1 MEVKVERKDKPGRSC
16 SIGDTRRFY
25 LFLTAKY
32 TDNHS
37 FAATHAVFR
46 SHSVQDHDQ
55 DPAKQADQPA
65 SPARRRIFQ
74 AAAAV
79 GLGTQLPAAQAAAP
93 AKARKPAPGSL
104 DAKLKAHVKN
114 VVVIYLENRSFNN
127 LFADFP
133 GLAQP
138 LSEVP
143 AAATVQRDRDGSVL
157 GELPKIWGGMVPARQ
172 NIGGKDYLIKED
184 DIQHLP
190 NAPFKLLDAAGK
202 PLPEGLVTR
211 DLVHAFYH
219 NQMQIN
225 GGKNDGFVAYGDSGG
240 LVMGHYGETRKNLGL
255 WQIAG
260 EYTLCD
266 NFFMAAFGG
275 SYLNHQFLI
284 SGRVPEYFNA
294 KDTPAKRKIAVLADG
309 PQGMRL
315 ALAPDSPQSALEGK
329 PKFVNNGAIT
339 PDGYAVNTMAP
350 PYQPSWVHPA
360 PGGDAASADPQDP
373 SVLPPQTYDT
383 IGDLLSRQGV
393 SWAWYGGGFQAAL
406 DGRGEGTR
414 PNFQFHHQPFN
425 YFKQFAP
432 GTAARAE
439 HLRDGGLGDSPI
451 SNKFIADAI
460 AGKLPAVTF
469 YKPQG
474 NLNLHA
480 GYSDIESGDA
490 HVANVIEHLKKSPQW
505 QDMVVVITFDENGGW
520 WDHVAPPKGDR
531 WGPGSR
537 IPAIVVSPFARKG
550 AVDHNFYDTTSI
562 MRFITR
568 LHGLPLLDSLAA
580 RDAAFA
586 ARGARGP
593 GDLSATLSF
602 R

>member
-1 MEVKVERKDKPGRSC
+1 MQ
-16 SIGDTRRFY
+16 
-25 LFLTAKY
+25 
-32 TDNHS
+32 
-37 FAATHAVFR
+37 
-46 SHSVQDHDQ
+46 VQDQEQDQ
-55 DPAKQADQPA
+55 LPGSAPDQPA
-65 SPARRRIFQ
+65 SPSRRRIFQ

-79 GLGTQLPAAQAAAP
+79 GLSTSLPAAGAAP
-93 AKARKPAPGSL
+93 AKPRKAVAGSL

-138 LSEVP
+138 LSNVP
-143 AAATVQRDRDGSVL
+143 ALAAAQKDRDGSTL
-157 GELPKIWGGMVPARQ
+157 PELPKVWGGIVPARQ
-172 NIGGKDYLIKED
+172 NLGGKDYLIKED

-190 NAPFKLLDAAGK
+190 NAPFKLTDLDAR

-211 DLVHAFYH
+211 DLVHNFYH

-225 GGKNDGFVAYGDSGG
+225 GGKNDGFVAWGDSGA
-240 LVMGHYGETRKNLGL
+240 LVMGHYGETSKNLGL
-255 WQIAG
+255 YQIAR
-260 EYTLCD
+260 EFTLCD

-284 SGRVPEYFNA
+284 SGRTPEYFNA
-294 KDTPAKRKIAVLADG
+294 RDTPAKKKIAVLEDG
-309 PQGMRL
+309 PQGVRL
-315 ALAPDSPQSALEGK
+315 AVAPDSPKSALAGK

-350 PYQPSWVHPA
+350 PYQPSWVRPG
-360 PGGDAASADPQDP
+360 PGGDATTADPQDP
-373 SVLPPQTYDT
+373 SVLPPQTYQT
-383 IGDLLSRQGV
+383 IGDLLSGRGV
-393 SWAWYGGGFQAAL
+393 DWAWYGGAWQAAL
-406 DGRGEGTR
+406 DGRGEGSR
-414 PNFQFHHQPFN
+414 PNFQHHHQPFN
-425 YFKQFAP
+425 YFRQFAP

-460 AGKLPAVTF
+460 AGKLPPVAF

-505 QDMVVVITFDENGGW
+505 KDMVVVITFDENGGW

-537 IPAIVVSPFARKG
+537 IPAIIVSPYAKQG

-562 MRFITR
+562 LRFLTR
-568 LHGLPLLDSLAA
+568 LHDLPLLEGLAA
-580 RDAAFA
+580 RNAAFE
-586 ARGARGP
+586 ARGARPP
-593 GDLSATLSF
+593 GDLTGALSF

>member
-1 MEVKVERKDKPGRSC
+1 MQDQ
-16 SIGDTRRFY
+16 D
-25 LFLTAKY
+25 
-32 TDNHS
+32 
-37 FAATHAVFR
+37 
-46 SHSVQDHDQ
+46 DHDH
-55 DPAKQADQPA
+55 DRHPDGQPA

-79 GLGTQLPAAQAAAP
+79 GLSASIAP
-93 AKARKPAPGSL
+93 ASEAKPAMPVKRVAGSL

-138 LSEVP
+138 LSALP
-143 AAATVQRDRDGSVL
+143 AGAAAQKDRDGSVL
-157 GELPKIWGGMVPARQ
+157 PELPKIWGGMVPARQ
-172 NIGGKDYLIKED
+172 NIGGKDYLIKEG

-190 NAPFKLLDAAGK
+190 NAPFRLTDAAGQ
-202 PLPEGLVTR
+202 PLPEGIITR
-211 DLVHAFYH
+211 DLWHLFYQ

-225 GGKNDGFVAYGDSGG
+225 GGRNDGFVAWGDNGA
-240 LVMGHYGETRKNLGL
+240 LTMGHYGETSKNLGL
-255 WQIAG
+255 WQIAR
-260 EYTLCD
+260 EFTLCD

-284 SGRVPEYFNA
+284 SGRTPEFFDA
-294 KDTPAKRKIAVLADG
+294 ASTPAASKIAVLEDG
-309 PQGMRL
+309 PTGHRL
-315 ALAPDSPQSALEGK
+315 ALAPDSPKSALEGK

-350 PYQPSWVHPA
+350 PYQPSWVKPA
-360 PGGDAASADPQDP
+360 PGGEAHLADPDDP
-373 SVLPPQTYDT
+373 AVLPPQTYKT
-383 IGDLLSRQGV
+383 IGDLLSEHGV
-393 SWAWYGGGFQAAL
+393 SWAWYGGAFQAAL
-406 DGRGEGTR
+406 DGRGEGER

-432 GTAARAE
+432 GTKARAE

-460 AGKLPAVTF
+460 AGRLPAVTF

-480 GYSDIESGDA
+480 GYSDVESGDA

-505 QDMVVVITFDENGGW
+505 KDMVVVIAFDENGGW
-520 WDHVAPPKGDR
+520 WDHVAPPPGDR

-537 IPAIVVSPFARKG
+537 IPAIVVSPYAKKG

-562 MRFITR
+562 LRFITR
-568 LHGLPLLDSLAA
+568 LHGLPLLEGLAA
-580 RDAAFA
+580 RNAAFA
-586 ARGARGP
+586 ARGARPP
-593 GDLSATLSF
+593 GDLTGALSF

>member
-1 MEVKVERKDKPGRSC
+1 M
-16 SIGDTRRFY
+16 
-25 LFLTAKY
+25 
-32 TDNHS
+32 
-37 FAATHAVFR
+37 
-46 SHSVQDHDQ
+46 QDHD
-55 DPAKQADQPA
+55 DDRNPEDQPA

-79 GLGTQLPAAQAAAP
+79 GLTSSMAPPADARARHASHAKPAA
-93 AKARKPAPGSL
+93 GSL

-138 LSEVP
+138 LSALP
-143 AAATVQRDRDGSVL
+143 AEAARQKDRDGSVL
-157 GELPKIWGGMVPARQ
+157 PELPKIWGGLVPARQ
-172 NIGGKDYLIKED
+172 DIGGRDYLIRED

-190 NAPFKLLDAAGK
+190 NAPFKLTDAAGK
-202 PLPEGLVTR
+202 PLPEGIVTR
-211 DLVHAFYH
+211 DLWHLFYQ

-225 GGKNDGFVAYGDSGG
+225 GGKNDGFVAWGDNGA
-240 LVMGHYGETRKNLGL
+240 LTMGHYGETSKNLGL
-255 WQIAG
+255 WQIAR
-260 EYTLCD
+260 EFTLCD
-266 NFFMAAFGG
+266 NFFMGAFGG

-284 SGRVPEYFNA
+284 SGRVPEFFDA
-294 KDTPAKRKIAVLADG
+294 ASTPAAKKIAVLEDG
-309 PQGMRL
+309 PTGYRL
-315 ALAPDSPQSALEGK
+315 APAPDSPRSALDGK

-350 PYQPSWVHPA
+350 PYQPSFVRPA
-360 PGGDAASADPQDP
+360 PGGDAQRADPQDP
-373 SVLPPQTYDT
+373 AVLPPQIYRT
-383 IGDLLSRQGV
+383 IGDLLSEKGV
-393 SWAWYGGGFQAAL
+393 SWAWYAGAWQAAL
-406 DGRGEGTR
+406 DGRGEGER

-425 YFKQFAP
+425 YFKQFGP
-432 GTAARAE
+432 GTTARAE

-460 AGKLPAVTF
+460 AGKLPAVAF

-480 GYSDIESGDA
+480 GYSDVESGDA

-505 QDMVVVITFDENGGW
+505 KDMVVVIAFDENGGW
-520 WDHVAPPKGDR
+520 WDHVAPPRGDR

-537 IPAIVVSPFARKG
+537 IPAIVVSPHAKKG

-562 MRFITR
+562 LRFITR
-568 LHGLPLLDSLAA
+568 LHGLPLLEGLAA
-580 RDAAFA
+580 RNAAFA
-586 ARGARGP
+586 ARGARPP
-593 GDLSATLSF
+593 GDLTGALSF